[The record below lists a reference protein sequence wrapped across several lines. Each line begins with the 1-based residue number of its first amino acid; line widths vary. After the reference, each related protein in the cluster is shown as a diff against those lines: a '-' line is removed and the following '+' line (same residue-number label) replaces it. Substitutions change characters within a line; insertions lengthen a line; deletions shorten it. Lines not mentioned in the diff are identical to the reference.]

1 MEIDLEKP
9 ELLTEE
15 QITSQDI
22 LDELYSIPD
31 DLVQTLTVS
40 AVMQRAKELQ
50 LTGIFKANWAAMKR
64 QMKKEAALEDS
75 KKAEEKAEIDVSH
88 TYGFADASDIVTT
101 YNTGHWICTDLEG
114 VFEVGAKGEKIYA
127 SHYPVV
133 ILSKLTNKDTGYEKV
148 TIAWRKDGRVRACP
162 VPRETLASNTKLVG
176 LAKLGVPVTSET
188 AKAMVRYLDDFEMCN
203 PQIPAEVSSGKFGWA
218 GSDYQNAFVPY
229 TDRILFDSET
239 SFGALVES
247 VMNHEGDSDSWI
259 KEALRIRSGGRIEPM
274 ICLAA
279 SFGSIIPSLINA
291 LPFVVN
297 LYGETGR
304 GKTVCMMLAASVWA
318 NPQGRGYIA
327 ESNSTLNA
335 LEMKLNVLNHLPL
348 MIDDLSKIRN
358 SAYDKG
364 KFADIVYTLCAGGG
378 KSRMTKDLSMR
389 ETSSWCNVILSNME
403 RPLADDTMNG
413 GAVNR
418 VLDFEMQEGDVFPE
432 ETGGGN
438 AVVDVISKHYGWAG
452 PLFVKAV
459 RDNMNELP
467 ELVKKFKEDILAQA
481 KRTGEKKT
489 PKQVVPLAILLTS
502 DYLSEKHIF
511 HDGKHLS
518 LPYCVSMLKN
528 EEDVS
533 EMERAYEH
541 FKDEIISH
549 PAMFNAAAY
558 NDPDENPREFW
569 GKWQEYD
576 GKEYIVIIPSRLDD
590 IAQKCNFSSKQ
601 FLSWLD
607 SRGMLQREG
616 KHLKKLVRFGTSLR
630 YRCYCIRFLDN
641 DKAPDDPA
649 EVTDLPFD

>member
-1 MEIDLEKP
+1 MEIDISKP

-15 QITSQDI
+15 QITSQEI
-22 LDELYSIPD
+22 LDELYAIED
-31 DLVQTLTVS
+31 DLDQTLAVS
-40 AVMQRAKELQ
+40 SVMQRAKQLQ
-50 LTGIFKANWAAMKR
+50 VTGIFKANWAAMKR
-64 QMKKEAALEDS
+64 QMRKEAELEDS
-75 KKAEEKAEIDVSH
+75 KKAEKKAEIILSN
-88 TYGFADASDIVTT
+88 TYDFKDASEIVTT
-101 YNTGHWICTDLEG
+101 YNTGHWYCTDQEG
-114 VFEVGAKGEKIYA
+114 VYEVGAKGEKIYA

-247 VMNHEGDSDSWI
+247 VMNHGGSSEAWM
-259 KEALRIRSGGRIEPM
+259 KEALRIRSEGRIEPM

-279 SFGSIIPSLINA
+279 SFGSIIPTLVDSLTFI
-291 LPFVVN
+291 VN

-335 LEMKLNVLNHLPL
+335 LEMKLNVLNNLPL

-389 ETSSWCNVILSNME
+389 ETSSWCNVVLSNME

-418 VLDFEMQEGDVFPE
+418 VLDFEMQDGDVFPE

-438 AVVDVISKHYGWAG
+438 AVVNVISKNYGWAG
-452 PLFVKAV
+452 PMFVKAV
-459 RDNMNELP
+459 RDNMDELP
-467 ELVKKFKEDILAQA
+467 ETIKRFQEEIQAQA
-481 KRTGEKKT
+481 KKTGEKK
-489 PKQVVPLAILLTS
+489 PR
-502 DYLSEKHIF
+502 
-511 HDGKHLS
+511 
-518 LPYCVSMLKN
+518 N
-528 EEDVS
+528 
-533 EMERAYEH
+533 R
-541 FKDEIISH
+541 SH
-549 PAMFNAAAY
+549 P
-558 NDPDENPREFW
+558 
-569 GKWQEYD
+569 
-576 GKEYIVIIPSRLDD
+576 
-590 IAQKCNFSSKQ
+590 
-601 FLSWLD
+601 
-607 SRGMLQREG
+607 LQS
-616 KHLKKLVRFGTSLR
+616 F
-630 YRCYCIRFLDN
+630 
-641 DKAPDDPA
+641 
-649 EVTDLPFD
+649 

>member
-31 DLVQTLTVS
+31 DLDQTLTVS

-64 QMKKEAALEDS
+64 QMRKEAALEDS
-75 KKAEEKAEIDVSH
+75 KKAEKKAEIILSN
-88 TYGFADASDIVTT
+88 TYDFKDASEIVTT
-101 YNTGHWICTDLEG
+101 YNTGHWYCTDQKG
-114 VFEVGAKGEKIYA
+114 VYELGGKGEKLFA
-127 SHYPVV
+127 SHYPVI
-133 ILSKLTNKDTGYEKV
+133 ILSKLTNKDTGFEKV
-148 TIAWRKDGRVRACP
+148 IIAWRKDGQVRSCP
-162 VPRETLASNTKLVG
+162 VPREILASNTKLVG
-176 LAKLGVPVTSET
+176 LARLGVPVTSET
-188 AKAMVRYLDDFEMCN
+188 AKAMVRYLYDFEMCN

-247 VMNHEGDSDSWI
+247 VMNHGGNLEAWM
-259 KEALRIRSGGRIEPM
+259 KEVLRIRSEGRIEPM
-274 ICLAA
+274 LCLAA
-279 SFGSIIPSLINA
+279 SFGSIIPQLQNS
-291 LPFVVN
+291 LPFIVN
-297 LYGETGR
+297 LYGETGC

-335 LEMKLNVLNHLPL
+335 LEMKLNVLNNLPL

-432 ETGGGN
+432 ETGDGN

-467 ELVKKFKEDILAQA
+467 ELVKKFKEDILDQA

-528 EEDVS
+528 EEDIS

-569 GKWQEYD
+569 GKWQAD
-576 GKEYIVIIPSRLDD
+576 GEYIAIIPSRLDD
-590 IAQKCNFSSKQ
+590 IAQRCNFSVKQ
-601 FLSWLD
+601 FISWLD
-607 SRGMLQREG
+607 ARGMLQKESGRT
-616 KHLKKLVRFGTSLR
+616 KKRVRFGPSVS
-630 YRCYCIRFLDN
+630 YRCYCIRFVEET
-641 DKAPDDPA
+641 DPA
-649 EVTDLPFD
+649 TRKAEITDLPFD